1 MRIKRNKIARTTP
14 ILTHLMFANDL
25 ILFNSSNEREVELM
39 VNCVNKYCTWL
50 GKQVTLAKLGL
61 FGSKNVSKVTM
72 KFYLWK
78 MGMLSDL
85 FKIQIF
91 KQPPI
96 SYLQQ
101 IKGFCLFER

>member
-1 MRIKRNKIARTTP
+1 
-14 ILTHLMFANDL
+14 MFANDL

-72 KFYLWK
+72 KFFFVEDGDALR
-78 MGMLSDL
+78 
-85 FKIQIF
+85 FV
-91 KQPPI
+91 
-96 SYLQQ
+96 
-101 IKGFCLFER
+101 